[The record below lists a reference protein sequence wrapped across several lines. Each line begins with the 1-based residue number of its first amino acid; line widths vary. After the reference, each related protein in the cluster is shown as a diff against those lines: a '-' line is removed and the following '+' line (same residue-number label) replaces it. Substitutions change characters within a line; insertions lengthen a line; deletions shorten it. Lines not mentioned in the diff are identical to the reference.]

1 MKSLVKMLFSILA
14 LGALL
19 CPQVVL
25 ADGMLLPMEAE
36 TGYLAV
42 TYHHVTVDIE
52 ETHALTRVEQAFR
65 NPHAFDVTAR
75 YLFPIPP
82 DAMLTTFEASFNGRT
97 QTVTRQDTSITNAS
111 LSTLVAERH
120 DPSLLRFYDWET
132 LTFEVTV
139 PAGATRKMVLEYE
152 EMLAPRGGML
162 HYHYVLGTERY
173 SSTLL
178 EEVSIVVNASAT
190 NGIGTLYSSSHPLAI
205 DPLTNGRVQ
214 ARWHAEQVRPTED
227 FHLFV
232 APAEGGY
239 GSGLITGRV
248 PSLGPNTQDHFLF
261 LFSPRRG
268 ELETSHALPKDIVFV
283 VDRSGSMMGEK
294 MVQAQDALQFIL
306 GQLNDQDRFS
316 IVGFDDRMD
325 VLATSLQPVNPDTLR
340 KARTF
345 VREVYARGSTNIDAA
360 LERGLEILSISE
372 HRPGATRLVIFLTD
386 GLPTAGITDPYE
398 IADRARHYNA
408 RVEARIH
415 VFGVGYDVDTHLLD
429 RLAEQNG
436 GSVTYVQPG
445 ENLELVLSEFW
456 GRIATPLLTDLE
468 MTFDGVEVS
477 DLHPAKLPD
486 MFAGSSLLLSGRYR
500 LNGANRQGT
509 LTVTGRAG
517 EEMRTFVYTFNL
529 AETGDHAFVPR
540 LWATRQIG
548 RLLDVVRTE
557 GETEAL
563 IEEIRALGLTY
574 GLVTPY
580 TTFVIAA
587 QIGGA
592 ASMENMVLYSDR
604 GALNQAYGEIT
615 VQARVQNQM
624 YQQAGQANLATGA
637 NVTQSGIQNLAQV
650 NRQHIDLNLLRE
662 MAAPGSLVTDEWIT
676 DNIQAD
682 RVVDFGSEAYFDL
695 AQDAEARAF
704 LQAGSNV
711 LFRYRGEIIQ
721 VWDEHG
727 PESAFELQALDTS
740 SDTGSQ
746 RASGHWQPLDNR
758 AWPQQPGSG
767 QSQPQGLLAGARAI
781 LINLIQAALRAI
793 LR

>member
-1 MKSLVKMLFSILA
+1 MKSLVKVLFSILA

-25 ADGMLLPMEAE
+25 ADGMILPMEAE

-42 TYHHVTVDIE
+42 MYHHVSVDIE

-82 DAMLTTFEASFNGRT
+82 AAMLTAFEASFHGRA
-97 QTVTRQDTSITNAS
+97 QTVTRQDASTTNAS
-111 LSTLVAERH
+111 LATLVSERH

-173 SSTLL
+173 SSALL
-178 EEVSIVVNASAT
+178 EEVSIVVNASAS

-205 DPLTNGRVQ
+205 EPLTNGRVQ

-239 GSGLITGRV
+239 GSGLVTGRV

-261 LFSPRRG
+261 LFSPLRG
-268 ELETSHALPKDIVFV
+268 ELETRHALPKDIVFV

-325 VLATSLQPVNPDTLR
+325 VLATSLQPVTPDALR

-372 HRPGATRLVIFLTD
+372 HRPGATRVVIFLTD

-468 MTFDGVEVS
+468 MTFDGIEVS

-500 LNGANRQGT
+500 PTEANRQGT

-517 EEMRTFVYTFNL
+517 EERRTFVYTFNL

-548 RLLDVVRTE
+548 RLLDTVRTE

-587 QIGGA
+587 QIAGA
-592 ASMENMVLYSDR
+592 ASMENMVLYSNR
-604 GALNQAYGEIT
+604 GALNQAFGEIT

-624 YQQAGQANLATGA
+624 YQQAGQANLAAGA

-662 MAAPGSLVTDEWIT
+662 KADPGSLVTDEWIT
-676 DNIQAD
+676 DNIPAD
-682 RVVDFGSEAYFDL
+682 LVIDFGSEAYFDL
-695 AQDAEARAF
+695 ARDPEARAF
-704 LQAGSNV
+704 LQVGNNV
-711 LFRYRGEIIQ
+711 LFRYKGEIIQ
-721 VWDEHG
+721 VWDEHA
-727 PESAFELQALDTS
+727 PESVFELQALDAFS
-740 SDTGSQ
+740 NTGSQ
-746 RASGHWQPLDNR
+746 TASGNWQPLDNR
-758 AWPQQPGSG
+758 AWPQQPGNG
-767 QSQPQGLLAGARAI
+767 QSQPRGLLAAARVI
-781 LINLIQAALRAI
+781 LVNLIQAALRAI
-793 LR
+793 FR